1 MIRIIL
7 IAMIVTMA
15 HAFSLVP
22 YLERY
27 RSTRDTYSEAVR
39 QFKTAAA
46 ENKTA
51 KGAYLAASR
60 AMQQDMHDFDES
72 DHPGRKIAK
81 FKATKHKLT
90 RILAREMRKCVIHI
104 KKIEIDIQKAK
115 NAREQSTQRRRLD
128 IDPEHIE
135 MATQHLYEQLNI
147 EMDKEQQRCKFI
159 QHDLKTKIH
168 AVEHKISEL
177 EMFAI

>member
-7 IAMIVTMA
+7 IAMIIVVSN
-15 HAFSLVP
+15 AFSLVP

-27 RSTRDTYSEAVR
+27 RSTRDIYSEAVR
-39 QFKTAAA
+39 QFKTTAADY
-46 ENKTA
+46 KTA
-51 KGAYLAASR
+51 KSAYLAASSS
-60 AMQQDMHDFDES
+60 MTQDIHEFDQY
-72 DHPGRKIAK
+72 DHPDRKIAK
-81 FKATKHKLT
+81 FKATKHKLNH
-90 RILAREMRKCVIHI
+90 ILAREMRKCVIHI

-128 IDPEHIE
+128 IDPEHII

-177 EMFAI
+177 KMFAI